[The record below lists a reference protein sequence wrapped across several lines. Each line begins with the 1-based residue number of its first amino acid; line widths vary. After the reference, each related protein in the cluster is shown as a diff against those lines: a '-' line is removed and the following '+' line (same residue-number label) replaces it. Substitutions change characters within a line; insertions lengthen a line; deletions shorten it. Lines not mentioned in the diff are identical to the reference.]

1 MPRGKKREA
10 KAPPTEEPEVEPKK
24 TKVTSTVKERHPA
37 GTMEAGVE
45 PCGEAASSENRV
57 NAERSGIAATQ
68 NEERVLQETPDFNL
82 MKHYDCAEDRVARF
96 DSDGFNLNPELRYVR
111 LTDIKFKAWAP
122 QRLNKCRERLLEV
135 ATTEP
140 VVLGA
145 VDDDTR
151 LHVRDGN
158 HRCTAAQERG
168 YTSIAAVVL
177 NAERVEEPPYGA
189 DEMKRY
195 RELNRLYDLH
205 DAIKR
210 DLKTDSANAI
220 SFKWNPVEQG
230 FTVILHTEIE
240 KTAEIGWGAT
250 KKAIV
255 EALL

>member
-1 MPRGKKREA
+1 
-10 KAPPTEEPEVEPKK
+10 
-24 TKVTSTVKERHPA
+24 
-37 GTMEAGVE
+37 MEAGVE
-45 PCGEAASSENRV
+45 PCGEAAFSENRV

-68 NEERVLQETPDFNL
+68 NEERVLKETPDFDFDL
-82 MKHYDCAEDRVARF
+82 TRHYACAEDRVAQF
-96 DSDGFNLNPELRYVR
+96 DFDGFNLNPELRYVR

-122 QRLNKCRERLLEV
+122 ERLDRCRERLLEV
-135 ATTEP
+135 DTTEP

-151 LHVRDGN
+151 LHGVIDGN

-177 NAERVEEPPYGA
+177 NAVRVEEPPYGA

-210 DLKTDSANAI
+210 DLKTDSATAI

-240 KTAEIGWGAT
+240 KNAEIGWGAT